1 MSRSH
6 RRSFGEA
13 FVAHPLELRRSPAW
27 RALPNNARRVLD
39 RLEVEHMEHG
49 GAENGSLKC
58 PYSDFAA
65 AGLRRPSIALAL
77 RQCVALGFLAISQQ
91 GSRAISNWR
100 SPSQY
105 RLTYLV
111 GRRNSPEPTHEWRQ
125 VRDDNDAAKRLDK
138 AAAGRNGSTQP
149 RPKKQKAGHGN
160 VSVTDTK
167 TCLEP
172 DTKTYLDP
180 PKAGYENV
188 PTIYISGRVPPVGET
203 CPTPP
208 EASAAPQP
216 TCLLQSSSC
225 APGNK
230 RNGKA

>member
-1 MSRSH
+1 MSRRH

-13 FVAHPLELRRSPAW
+13 FVVHPLELRRSPAW

-91 GSRAISNWR
+91 GSRAISKWR

-125 VRDDNDAAKRLDK
+125 VRDDNDA
-138 AAAGRNGSTQP
+138 
-149 RPKKQKAGHGN
+149 
-160 VSVTDTK
+160 
-167 TCLEP
+167 
-172 DTKTYLDP
+172 
-180 PKAGYENV
+180 
-188 PTIYISGRVPPVGET
+188 
-203 CPTPP
+203 
-208 EASAAPQP
+208 
-216 TCLLQSSSC
+216 
-225 APGNK
+225 
-230 RNGKA
+230 